1 MNYETNLAQELDLQE
16 IIRVAIKNRRLILI
30 IVSLAAIAAVVY
42 SLLTPEIWSS
52 ETTFYALSD
61 KKIDLSVSSSTM
73 SKLISDLM
81 DESAQNDAM
90 ISVNILSSRTIS
102 EEVIRRFDLI
112 SYFKL
117 DDPDEMV
124 NLDDAL
130 DKLPK
135 LVEISYDDDNYLIT
149 IRVETKSKQLSREIA
164 EFYLARLDEY
174 LKHERMAKGRH
185 KRIFLENRINELWAA
200 MDSLQTAISDFKS
213 EHRAVDLDLQAEN
226 LIAQYSEL
234 LAQKMKLEVDLVLAE
249 ENYPPDSPIVMAINK
264 QIAETSRQITDME
277 KSPNPE
283 AQMFRLDLAR
293 IPSLSAKLSKLQ
305 IQADVMAV
313 VYDYVRPQYENAVL
327 EEQKNM
333 PRLEVVD
340 HPREAGIRVRPRR
353 ALICIISTIVAF
365 MAAVF
370 LAIVKESIT
379 RPAMDARD

>member
-16 IIRVAIKNRRLILI
+16 IIRVAFKNRRLILI

-149 IRVETKSKQLSREIA
+149 VRVETKSKQLSREIA

-305 IQADVMAV
+305 MQADVMAV
-313 VYDYVRPQYENAVL
+313 VYGYVRPQYENAVL

-340 HPREAGIRVRPRR
+340 HPREAGIRVRPLR